1 MSDDYTAL
9 LKRARS
15 KVPENVGTGERFQ
28 MPVVDV
34 QQEGKTTI
42 VRNLEEILDKL
53 NRTSDHLVPIL
64 LRELGTAGAYDGGR
78 LVFQTKLGPDPIQA
92 RLVKYVE
99 TYVICGECGRP
110 DTHLVKED
118 RTTVVKCDACGAHR
132 PVKAG
137 PKKQAIAMKAEE
149 AVVEGK
155 IYEVMCEDRGQRGD
169 GIARRDRYTIF
180 VKGGEK
186 GKVYH
191 VKIQKVT
198 GTLAFADVVP
208 APQTGQQTQAT
219 SQATPP
225 ATGNQ
230 PAKK

>member
-1 MSDDYTAL
+1 MPEDYQSL
-9 LKRARS
+9 LKRARA
-15 KVPENVGTGERFQ
+15 KVPANVGTGERFQ

-42 VRNLEEILDKL
+42 IRNMGDVLDKL
-53 NRTSDHLVPIL
+53 NRSSDHLIPIL
-64 LRELGTAGAYDGGR
+64 LREIGTAGSSEGGR
-78 LVFQTKLGPDPIQA
+78 LILQGKLTEEAVQM
-92 RLVKYVE
+92 RLKKYVD

-110 DTHLVKED
+110 DTHLMKDD
-118 RTTVVKCDACGAHR
+118 RTTIVKCDACGAHR
-132 PVKAG
+132 PVKG
-137 PKKQAIAMKAEE
+137 GQKKVAQAKPEE

-155 IYEVMCEDRGQRGD
+155 VYEVMCEDRGQRGD
-169 GIARRDRYTIF
+169 GIARRDRFTIF

-208 APQTGQQTQAT
+208 PPNTQK
-219 SQATPP
+219 S
-225 ATGNQ
+225 
-230 PAKK
+230 

>member
-1 MSDDYTAL
+1 MPEDYQAL
-9 LKRARS
+9 LKRARA
-15 KVPENVGTGERFQ
+15 KVPATVGTGERFQ
-28 MPVVDV
+28 MPVVDI

-42 VRNLEEILDKL
+42 VRNMGEILDKL
-53 NRTSDHLVPIL
+53 NRTSDHFIPLV
-64 LRELGTAGAYDGGR
+64 LREIGTAGSYEGGR
-78 LVFQTKLGPDPIQA
+78 LVLQGKVGEEALQA
-92 RLVKYVE
+92 RLQKYVD

-132 PVKAG
+132 PVKGG
-137 PKKQAIAMKAEE
+137 PKKNAITAKPEE

-186 GKVYH
+186 GKIYN

-208 APQTGQQTQAT
+208 A
-219 SQATPP
+219 
-225 ATGNQ
+225 GN
-230 PAKK
+230 

>member
-1 MSDDYTAL
+1 MSEDYAAL
-9 LKRARS
+9 LKRARA
-15 KVPENVGTGERFQ
+15 KVPANVGTGERFV
-28 MPVVDV
+28 MPVVDL

-42 VRNLEEILDKL
+42 IRNVGEILDKL
-53 NRTSDHLVPIL
+53 NRAQDHLVPIL
-64 LRELGTAGAYDGGR
+64 LRELGTAGSYESGR
-78 LVFQTKLGPDPIQA
+78 LVLQGKLAQDQVQA
-92 RLVKYVE
+92 RLEKYVE

-118 RTTVVKCDACGAHR
+118 RTTIVKCDACGAHR
-132 PVKAG
+132 PVKGAA
-137 PKKQAIAMKAEE
+137 KKIAAAKPED

-169 GIARRDRYTIF
+169 GIARRDRFTIF

-198 GTLAFADVVP
+198 GTLAFADIVP
-208 APQTGQQTQAT
+208 PPNSAT
-219 SQATPP
+219 
-225 ATGNQ
+225 
-230 PAKK
+230 

>member
-1 MSDDYTAL
+1 MSEDYAAL
-9 LKRARS
+9 LKRARA
-15 KVPENVGTGERFQ
+15 KVPANVGTGERFQ
-28 MPVVDV
+28 MPLVDV

-42 VRNLEEILDKL
+42 VRNLDEVLDKL
-53 NRTSDHLVPIL
+53 NRAQDHLVPIL
-64 LRELGTAGAYDGGR
+64 LRELGTAGSYEGGR
-78 LVFQTKLGPDPIQA
+78 LVLQGKLAPDAVQA
-92 RLVKYVE
+92 RLAKYVE

-118 RTTVVKCDACGAHR
+118 RTTIVKCDACGAHR
-132 PVKAG
+132 PVKGAA
-137 PKKQAIAMKAEE
+137 KKIAAAKPED

-169 GIARRDRYTIF
+169 GIARRDRFTIF

-198 GTLAFADVVP
+198 GTLAFADIVP
-208 APQTGQQTQAT
+208 PPN
-219 SQATPP
+219 TPS
-225 ATGNQ
+225 T
-230 PAKK
+230 

>member
-1 MSDDYTAL
+1 MPEDYASL
-9 LKRARS
+9 LKRARA
-15 KVPENVGTGERFQ
+15 KVPATVGSGERFQ
-28 MPVVDV
+28 MPTVDV

-42 VRNLEEILDKL
+42 VRNLDEVLDKL
-53 NRTSDHLVPIL
+53 NRKADHLVPIL
-64 LRELGTAGAYDGGR
+64 LRELGTAGSNEGGR
-78 LVFQTKLGPDPIQA
+78 LVLQGKLTPDAIQA
-92 RLVKYVE
+92 RLAKYVE

-118 RTTVVKCDACGAHR
+118 RTTIVKCDACGAHR
-132 PVKAG
+132 PVKGAA
-137 PKKQAIAMKAEE
+137 KKLAAAAKPEE

-155 IYEVMCEDRGQRGD
+155 VYEVMCEDRGQRGD

-198 GTLAFADVVP
+198 GTLAFADIVP
-208 APQTGQQTQAT
+208 PPNQAT
-219 SQATPP
+219 
-225 ATGNQ
+225 
-230 PAKK
+230 

>member
-1 MSDDYTAL
+1 MAEDYSAL
-9 LKRARS
+9 LKRARA
-15 KVPENVGTGERFQ
+15 KVPANVGTGERFV
-28 MPVVDV
+28 MPVADV

-42 VRNLEEILDKL
+42 VRNLGEVLDKL
-53 NRTSDHLVPIL
+53 NRAQDHLVPIL
-64 LRELGTAGAYDGGR
+64 LRELGTAGSYEGGR
-78 LVFQTKLGPDPIQA
+78 LVLQGKLSADQVQT
-92 RLVKYVE
+92 RLAKYVE

-118 RTTVVKCDACGAHR
+118 RTTIVKCDACGAHR
-132 PVKAG
+132 PVKGAA
-137 PKKQAIAMKAEE
+137 KKVAAAKPED

-169 GIARRDRYTIF
+169 GIARRDRFTIF

-198 GTLAFADVVP
+198 GTLAFADIVP
-208 APQTGQQTQAT
+208 
-219 SQATPP
+219 PP
-225 ATGNQ
+225 NQ
-230 PAKK
+230 

>member
-1 MSDDYTAL
+1 MPEDYAAL
-9 LKRARS
+9 LKRARAL
-15 KVPENVGTGERFQ
+15 VPEKVGTGERFQ
-28 MPVVDV
+28 MPVADV

-53 NRTSDHLVPIL
+53 NRTSDHLVPII
-64 LRELGTAGAYDGGR
+64 LRELGTAGSYEGGR
-78 LVFQTKLGPDPIQA
+78 LVLQGKVSAEQMQT
-92 RLVKYVE
+92 RLSKYVE
-99 TYVICGECGRP
+99 TFVICGECGRP

-208 APQTGQQTQAT
+208 APNTSQTQAAG
-219 SQATPP
+219 QATPP
-225 ATGNQ
+225 ATGTPP

>member
-1 MSDDYTAL
+1 MPEDYSSL

-15 KVPENVGTGERFQ
+15 KVPEKVGTGERFQ

-42 VRNLEEILDKL
+42 VRNMAEVLDKL
-53 NRTSDHLVPIL
+53 NRSEDHMVPII
-64 LRELGTAGAYDGGR
+64 LREIGTAGSYEGGR
-78 LVFQTKLGPDPIQA
+78 LVMQGKLTPDAVQA
-92 RLVKYVE
+92 RIAKYVE

-110 DTHLVKED
+110 DTHLVKDD
-118 RTTVVKCDACGAHR
+118 RTTIVKCDACGAHR

-137 PKKQAIAMKAEE
+137 PKKIAAVAVKEE

-155 IYEVMCEDRGQRGD
+155 TYEVMIEDRGQRGD

-180 VKGGEK
+180 VKNGEK

-191 VKIQKVT
+191 VKIAKVT

-208 APQTGQQTQAT
+208 PPQGQKQE
-219 SQATPP
+219 
-225 ATGNQ
+225 
-230 PAKK
+230 